1 MNTEILQAA
10 EEELNEAIAYYE
22 EVEPGLGRRLKEEA
36 RHAISWIQTHPLLP
50 SVRPKGYRR
59 VNLRIFPF
67 YIAYFV
73 WAGTIWIL
81 AVAHG
86 RKRPEYWIER
96 KRKIG

>member
-36 RHAISWIQTHPLLP
+36 RHAISWIHTHPLLP

-59 VNLRIFPF
+59 VNLRVFPF
-67 YIAYFV
+67 YIAYFI
-73 WAGTIWIL
+73 WADTIWIL

-96 KRKIG
+96 K